1 MNALKVDFCSKG
13 KVNMMD
19 YFDREFYQ
27 IGVQAEKRRKQAVI
41 DVFEAEFK
49 RLEDSSLPQEVKQLY
64 KERLIKMMQQ
74 KLEGF
79 NC

>member
-1 MNALKVDFCSKG
+1 
-13 KVNMMD
+13 MMD
-19 YFDREFYQ
+19 DDDFAQEIYEIRVE
-27 IGVQAEKRRKQAVI
+27 AEKRRKQSVI

-49 RLEDSSLPQEVKQLY
+49 SLEDSSLPQEVKRLY
-64 KERLIKMMQQ
+64 KENLIKRMQQ

>member
-1 MNALKVDFCSKG
+1 
-13 KVNMMD
+13 MMD

-27 IGVQAEKRRKQAVI
+27 AGVQAEKRRKQAVI

-64 KERLIKMMQQ
+64 KKRLIKMMQQ